1 MRIVSAY
8 RSIRGLSLIELF
20 ITLTIA
26 GVLLGIALPSF
37 QQFRERQTYV
47 ATQHGLMAGFHHART
62 LAVTRGQPAAV
73 CPTVDGQSCRIGGV
87 WDHGWL
93 IFVDSNRNGRRD
105 EDEVVERMQIEPTPQ
120 LRVRSSA
127 QRPMAIFRPNGGSGA
142 SNLSLRIC
150 SKEGDLLGA
159 LVLNNSGRLR
169 TAAAGEI
176 GGRCS

>member
-1 MRIVSAY
+1 
-8 RSIRGLSLIELF
+8 
-20 ITLTIA
+20 
-26 GVLLGIALPSF
+26 
-37 QQFRERQTYV
+37 
-47 ATQHGLMAGFHHART
+47 
-62 LAVTRGQPAAV
+62 
-73 CPTVDGQSCRIGGV
+73 V